1 MRCTRC
7 GDYAVS
13 LGRWLC
19 GESHDSRTQSSG
31 SPQVPPETSVR
42 GHVGTTQPQHSV
54 GGSME
59 GLRGGQHGRPRGG
72 QYGGD
77 CVGGSMGDCVGA
89 AWGDRVGGSMADH
102 VWVEPTYPCE
112 STVSR
117 APSSSPDRVEKS
129 FRRMGG
135 SRAGWRQLLRM
146 GTSWGKASP
155 RAGPRAQTGASFLCG
170 RRMGGRSPAATLAAS
185 GGACWARPADIH
197 PQLREGCSQH
207 RTPGS
212 ASPFDPP
219 PTMALI
225 VRYVSFLF
233 FPTSYQILKK
243 I

>member
-1 MRCTRC
+1 MGSHTTAGPRAQGHPRSHLRPQC
-7 GDYAVS
+7 GGTWGP
-13 LGRWLC
+13 L
-19 GESHDSRTQSSG
+19 SHSTAWGAAWGDCVVG
-31 SPQVPPETSVR
+31 SMGDR
-42 GHVGTTQPQHSV
+42 V
-54 GGSME
+54 GGSMAGTAWGAE
-59 GLRGGQHGRPRGG
+59 W
-72 QYGGD
+72 GD
-77 CVGGSMGDCVGA
+77 RMGAEWGDRVGGSMGDCVGA

-185 GGACWARPADIH
+185 GGACWARPADMH
-197 PQLREGCSQH
+197 PQLWEGCSQH

-225 VRYVSFLF
+225 VWYVSFLF